1 MEFNRIILKI
11 NNRITGVS
19 SILNGRPQIIK
30 VMLVII
36 FNLYYYLIQEELC
49 IIGYKNIELL
59 KLNYWEMSLFNH
71 C

>member
-36 FNLYYYLIQEELC
+36 FDLYYYLIQEELC

-59 KLNYWEMSLFNH
+59 KLNYWEMS
-71 C
+71 

>member
-1 MEFNRIILKI
+1 MEYNRIILNI
-11 NNRITGVS
+11 NNRITEVS

-36 FNLYYYLIQEELC
+36 TIFNLYYYLIQEELY

-59 KLNYWEMSLFNH
+59 QLNYWEIVFI
-71 C
+71 

>member
-1 MEFNRIILKI
+1 MEYNRIILNI
-11 NNRITGVS
+11 NNRITEVS

-36 FNLYYYLIQEELC
+36 TIFNLYYYLIQEELY

-59 KLNYWEMSLFNH
+59 KLNYWEIVFI
-71 C
+71 